1 MPAPVRGA
9 AEMGADGGPNRPAE
23 APQRGEGGGDARVFR
38 CTDYSLP
45 RTTLALALWL
55 GGIHFNVLLVL
66 ASLFLLS
73 LRAAAMSVSPIHLL
87 SITPKKKEETFSFGG
102 RYS

>member
-1 MPAPVRGA
+1 M
-9 AEMGADGGPNRPAE
+9 
-23 APQRGEGGGDARVFR
+23 
-38 CTDYSLP
+38 DYSLP

-73 LRAAAMSVSPIHLL
+73 RRTAAMSVSPIH
-87 SITPKKKEETFSFGG
+87 PPYFVAPYYF
-102 RYS
+102 

>member
-1 MPAPVRGA
+1 
-9 AEMGADGGPNRPAE
+9 MGADGGRNRAAE
-23 APQRGEGGGDARVFR
+23 TPQDGEGGGSGDARVFR
-38 CTDYSLP
+38 CMDYSLP

-73 LRAAAMSVSPIHLL
+73 RRTAAMSVSPIH
-87 SITPKKKEETFSFGG
+87 PPYFVGPYYF
-102 RYS
+102 

>member
-1 MPAPVRGA
+1 
-9 AEMGADGGPNRPAE
+9 MGADGGPNRPAE

-55 GGIHFNVLLVL
+55 GGIHFNGLLVL

-73 LRAAAMSVSPIHLL
+73 LRAAAMSVPPHPPTLDY
-87 SITPKKKEETFSFGG
+87 TKKEKEETFSFGG

>member
-1 MPAPVRGA
+1 
-9 AEMGADGGPNRPAE
+9 MGADGGLNRAAE
-23 APQRGEGGGDARVFR
+23 KPLDGEGGEARVFR

-45 RTTLALALWL
+45 RTTLALTLWL

-73 LRAAAMSVSPIHLL
+73 RRAAAMSVPPIPSIHPDLFLYLL
-87 SITPKKKEETFSFGG
+87 HDSTKQK
-102 RYS
+102 

>member
-1 MPAPVRGA
+1 
-9 AEMGADGGPNRPAE
+9 MGADGGLNRAAE
-23 APQRGEGGGDARVFR
+23 KPRDGEGGEARVFR

-73 LRAAAMSVSPIHLL
+73 GRAAAMSVPPIPFIQPP
-87 SITPKKKEETFSFGG
+87 SFPVPTPISMIRPNKKEGLL
-102 RYS
+102 

>member
-1 MPAPVRGA
+1 
-9 AEMGADGGPNRPAE
+9 MGADGGLNRAAE
-23 APQRGEGGGDARVFR
+23 APQHGEEGGDARVFR

-55 GGIHFNVLLVL
+55 GGIHFNVLVL

-87 SITPKKKEETFSFGG
+87 SITPKKKETFSFGG

>member
-1 MPAPVRGA
+1 
-9 AEMGADGGPNRPAE
+9 MGADAGLNRAAE
-23 APQRGEGGGDARVFR
+23 KRRDGEGGEARVLR

-66 ASLFLLS
+66 ASLFLFS
-73 LRAAAMSVSPIHLL
+73 PRAAAMSVPPFPVPIV
-87 SITPKKKEETFSFGG
+87 SCT
-102 RYS
+102 YSMIRPNKNRLFYDFFIYYPSCS

>member
-1 MPAPVRGA
+1 
-9 AEMGADGGPNRPAE
+9 MGADGGLNRAAE
-23 APQRGEGGGDARVFR
+23 KPRDGEGGEARVFR

-45 RTTLALALWL
+45 RTTLALTLWL

-73 LRAAAMSVSPIHLL
+73 RRAAAMSVPPIPSIHPHLFLHLL
-87 SITPKKKEETFSFGG
+87 HDSTKQK
-102 RYS
+102 